1 MRKIVGA
8 VAIAAVLA
16 LSGCA
21 TATVTEAGY
30 YWGEYS
36 STLYDYTKNPS
47 DVTLAAHVEELE
59 KIITESAERELRVPP
74 GVHAELGYIRAKQ
87 GDGATAMAHYESE
100 MALYPES
107 RLFLERLIASSPTEE
122 QEND

>member
-1 MRKIVGA
+1 MRELIGVL
-8 VAIAAVLA
+8 AIAAVLA

-21 TATVTEAGY
+21 TTVTETGY
-30 YWGEYS
+30 YWGKYS

-47 DVTLAAHVEELE
+47 DETMAAHVEELE

-74 GVHAELGYIRAKQ
+74 GVHAELGYIKAKQ
-87 GDGATAMAHYESE
+87 GDGGTAMTHYESE

-107 RLFLERLIASSPTEE
+107 RVFLERVLASSRTEE
-122 QEND
+122 QEDD

>member
-1 MRKIVGA
+1 MRKIIGILV
-8 VAIAAVLA
+8 VAAVMT

-21 TATVTEAGY
+21 TTVTEAGY
-30 YWGEYS
+30 YWGKYS

-47 DVTLAAHVEELE
+47 DETMAAHVEELE
-59 KIITESAERELRVPP
+59 EIISESAERGLRVPP

-87 GDGATAMAHYESE
+87 SDGAAAMAHYESE

-107 RLFLERLIASSPTEE
+107 RLFLERVVAASRTEE

>member
-1 MRKIVGA
+1 MRMIIGVL
-8 VAIAAVLA
+8 AIAAVLA

-21 TATVTEAGY
+21 TVTEAGY
-30 YWGEYS
+30 YWGKYS

-47 DVTLAAHVEELE
+47 DETMAAHVEELE

-107 RLFLERLIASSPTEE
+107 RLFLERVVASSRTEE
-122 QEND
+122 QEDD

>member
-1 MRKIVGA
+1 MRKIIGVL
-8 VAIAAVLA
+8 AIAAVLA

-21 TATVTEAGY
+21 TVTEAGY
-30 YWGEYS
+30 YWGKYS

-47 DVTLAAHVEELE
+47 DETVAAHVEELE
-59 KIITESAERELRVPP
+59 NIITESAERELRVPP
-74 GVHAELGYIRAKQ
+74 GVYAELGYIRAKQ

-107 RLFLERLIASSPTEE
+107 RLFLERVVASSQTEE
-122 QEND
+122 QDDD